1 MFLLCIPFCEAAW
14 LWWRLNVFIRAYFS
28 FDVPLFQG
36 AFGRFQISQEGYT
49 YCLIK
54 KKPSDFFLPV
64 ATLRAL
70 CYMLS
75 FFLKLVKQ
83 SSRFK
88 HKNHK
93 QVCHKL
99 AKSIALNL
107 TSYYAS
113 EDLRLAQLF
122 KQEHFSACPSGW
134 SDLNVAH
141 LKNKAS
147 KGPFCT

>member
-1 MFLLCIPFCEAAW
+1 M
-14 LWWRLNVFIRAYFS
+14 FIRAYFS

-36 AFGRFQISQEGYT
+36 AFSRFQISQEGYT
-49 YCLIK
+49 YIK
-54 KKPSDFFLPV
+54 QVIFFLPV

-122 KQEHFSACPSGW
+122 KQEHFSACPSG
-134 SDLNVAH
+134 
-141 LKNKAS
+141 
-147 KGPFCT
+147 